1 MMEIMSIYK
10 IGESKE
16 IADAMFPKRN
26 IYIVHGF
33 SIFLLIYVLYLC
45 YQSNLVTRIALIV
58 IAIAGIIILQFIL
71 FKQKKNFLHII
82 YERFQETNST
92 DEIIYHYKFND
103 QDMVIINTNTDAHV
117 EINYNSFCQYLET
130 TNYVLVVSKAKQY
143 IIFNRDVAKQYDLKN
158 FFKKKVPSIR
168 IQE

>member
-1 MMEIMSIYK
+1 MQCFRNEIFILFMVFRFFYW
-10 IGESKE
+10 
-16 IADAMFPKRN
+16 
-26 IYIVHGF
+26 
-33 SIFLLIYVLYLC
+33 YVLYLC

-117 EINYNSFCQYLET
+117 EINYNCFCQYLET

-143 IIFNRDVAKQYDLKN
+143 IIFNRDVAKQYDLTN
-158 FFKKKVPSIR
+158 FFKT
-168 IQE
+168 